1 MEFDIAFKGMEQVY
15 RVLNDYGLFY
25 FNVIMNSENKVYE
38 ETIKTKHEFGTI
50 QSFFDIDKVKEMI
63 KNKFNIIEYQI
74 HSICDEN
81 GNVINKRAHFVC
93 EKIK

>member
-1 MEFDIAFKGMEQVY
+1 MMMV
-15 RVLNDYGLFY
+15 Y